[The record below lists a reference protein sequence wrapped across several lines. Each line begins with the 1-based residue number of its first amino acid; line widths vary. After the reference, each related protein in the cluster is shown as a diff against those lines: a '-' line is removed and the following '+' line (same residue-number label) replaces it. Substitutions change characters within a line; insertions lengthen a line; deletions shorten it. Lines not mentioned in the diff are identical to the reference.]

1 MPQFPDLKGS
11 FQFNRQQLE
20 QIERCS
26 IRKRYKR
33 GVVIFHE
40 EDPADGLYQIKSGFV
55 KVYRESE
62 DGREK
67 TLAILS
73 AGDFLGEM
81 AAFGPPTRSA
91 SAKTLEPT
99 EVLFIHQQ
107 HFEEFLRTIPAFG
120 LLITQTV
127 TERLREANKQ
137 IAHLVNLS
145 SHDKVIYQVI
155 ALIERYGCQGKK
167 GLMLKPRL
175 THGDIASL
183 AGVSRETVTKTLK
196 KMKDEGRVSAEGRR
210 FIVPDLK
217 RLNELL
223 HNRKKAIRAGTTRN
237 NLASPGIAGD

>member
-1 MPQFPDLKGS
+1 MPQFRNPKGS
-11 FQFNRQQLE
+11 FELSKQQYE
-20 QIERCS
+20 QIELYSRK
-26 IRKRYKR
+26 KRYKR

-81 AAFGPPTRSA
+81 AAFGSPLRSA
-91 SAKTLEPT
+91 SAKTLEQT

-107 HFEEFLRTIPAFG
+107 SFEECLRTIPAFG

-137 IAHLVNLS
+137 ISNLINLS
-145 SHDKVIYQVI
+145 SHDKVICQVV
-155 ALIERYGCQGKK
+155 ALIERYGCQVNK

-175 THGDIASL
+175 THGDLASL

-196 KMKDEGRVSAEGRR
+196 KMKDEGRVSTEGRR
-210 FIVPDLK
+210 LFVPDLS
-217 RLNELL
+217 RLKELL
-223 HNRKKAIRAGTTRN
+223 HNRDESTRAGTPR
-237 NLASPGIAGD
+237 AKKM

>member
-1 MPQFPDLKGS
+1 MLQLRDPKGIIKLS
-11 FQFNRQQLE
+11 RQQLE
-20 QIERCS
+20 QIKRCS
-26 IRKRYKR
+26 LRKRYKR
-33 GVVIFHE
+33 GAVVFQE
-40 EDPADGLYQIKSGFV
+40 EDPADGLYQIISGFV

-62 DGREK
+62 GGREK

-81 AAFGPPTRSA
+81 AAFGPPMRSA

-99 EVLFIHQQ
+99 EVLFIQQ
-107 HFEEFLRTIPAFG
+107 QRFEECLRAIPAFG

-145 SHDKVIYQVI
+145 SHDKVICQI
-155 ALIERYGCQGKK
+155 TSLIERYGCQSAK

-175 THGDIASL
+175 THGDLASL

-196 KMKDEGRVSAEGRR
+196 RMKEEGRVYIEDRR
-210 FIVPDLK
+210 LIVPDLN
-217 RLNELL
+217 RLKELL
-223 HNRKKAIRAGTTRN
+223 SIKKRP
-237 NLASPGIAGD
+237 PGLKLPGKEV

>member
-1 MPQFPDLKGS
+1 MPRFRNPQGS
-11 FQFNRQQLE
+11 FELSRQQLE

-26 IRKRYKR
+26 VRKRYQR
-33 GVVIFHE
+33 GVVIFNE
-40 EDPADGLYQIKSGFV
+40 EDPADGLYRIKFGFV

-81 AAFGPPTRSA
+81 AAFGPPLRSA
-91 SAKTLEPT
+91 SAKTLDPT

-107 HFEEFLRTIPAFG
+107 HFEECLRTIPAFG

-137 IAHLVNLS
+137 IANLS
-145 SHDKVIYQVI
+145 NLGSRDKVICQIV
-155 ALIERYGCQGKK
+155 ALMEHYGCQAPQ

-196 KMKDEGRVSAEGRR
+196 KMKDEGRMGAEGHRL
-210 FIVPDLK
+210 IVPDLN
-217 RLNELL
+217 RLKELL
-223 HNRKKAIRAGTTRN
+223 HNR
-237 NLASPGIAGD
+237 